1 MKKHDKAIWFMIA
14 SFAILM
20 FSGKVHGQDRPVV
33 HSWEE
38 LAEYA
43 KKDTTKPKIEP
54 RIKIKSYSSVI
65 TEDFVTAKGLFTA
78 HKSKSKDIIYFEIP
92 DSILHRDIM
101 VINRLLKSPGN
112 SGMYPG
118 EELDERT
125 IQFEPGPDSTIRIR
139 FDLVISQADST
150 DAIYKAV
157 VNANLNPIV
166 ASFPIEAFGNGH
178 RSYVIN
184 VTQFLKDKNFVNSI
198 GPNTQLAKSI
208 NPASIKDN
216 HIDYIH
222 TYPINVEIG
231 STKNVDPKGNGPGGT
246 ADASTIETNTSFI
259 ELPAEPM
266 RRRFFDPRVGY
277 FADAYNAFSDNQQKS
292 ELRTFIL
299 RWRLEPREQDVEKW
313 KRGELVEPKKP
324 IVIYIDPAT
333 PKQWRPYLILGI
345 NDWQK
350 AFEQAGFK
358 NAIIGRE
365 WPEGD
370 TTMHMD
376 DARYS
381 MLNYFPSEIEN
392 AYGPQVHDP
401 RSGEIIQ
408 THIGW
413 YHNVMSLLHDW
424 YQVQAGAVDPDA
436 RKPKFDDR
444 LMGELIRFVS
454 SHEVGHTL
462 GLRHNFGSSSKTPV
476 DSLRSKRYLDI
487 HGHTASIMDY
497 ARFNYVAQ
505 PEDHIPERDLFPR
518 IGEYDK
524 WAIEW
529 GYKFVGGKNA
539 DEDKLLLGS
548 QVAPR
553 ITQNP
558 LLWFGD
564 GETKKFDPRCQTE
577 DLGDD
582 AVKASTYGIKN
593 LKRILPNLPQW
604 TKEYD
609 DLGDNLTNMYKQVQ
623 LQYFRYM
630 SHVLK
635 NVGGVHYDIKTDD
648 QPGAA
653 LTLVP
658 REMQQRTLSFFNS
671 ELFTTPLW
679 LMNKQVLSRT
689 SLPAE
694 PNFIEDTQVK
704 VLNSLMDVGK
714 INQLLGEYKQ
724 FGNKSLPADDYI
736 KTIHRY
742 IWRELSAKGLV
753 KIDSY
758 RRNLQKSYFQ
768 NLLVI
773 VSGKDEANAETDA
786 GSMVRA
792 DLAVLKKEIRQALPR
807 VDDPLTLY
815 HLQDLENRIQQ
826 LTRSREN
833 ASL

>member
-1 MKKHDKAIWFMIA
+1 MKKYYKAIG
-14 SFAILM
+14 M
-20 FSGKVHGQDRPVV
+20 FVTCSTVLLSAGMVYGQTVPVV

-38 LAEYA
+38 FAEYA
-43 KKDTTKPKIEP
+43 KKDTTKPKVAP
-54 RIKIKSYSSVI
+54 RNKIKSYSSVI
-65 TEDFVTAKGLFTA
+65 TNDFVTSNGLFSV
-78 HKSKSKDIIYFEIP
+78 HKSRTRELIYFEIP
-92 DSILHRDIM
+92 DSVLHRDIM

-125 IQFEPGPDSTIRIR
+125 ILFELGPDSTVRIR
-139 FDLVISQADST
+139 FDLVISQADTT

-157 VNANLNPIV
+157 ANSNLNPIA
-166 ASFPIEAFGNGH
+166 ASFPIAAFGATH
-178 RSYVIN
+178 KSYVID
-184 VTQFLKDKNFVNSI
+184 VTQFLKGKNFINSI
-198 GPNTQLAKSI
+198 SPNTQLAKLI
-208 NPASIKDN
+208 NPAAIKDN
-216 HIDYIH
+216 HVDFIH
-222 TYPINVEIG
+222 TYPVNVEIG
-231 STKNVDPKGNGPGGT
+231 STKNYDPKGTGPGGT
-246 ADASTIETNTSFI
+246 SDESTIETNTSFI
-259 ELPAEPM
+259 QLPVVPL

-277 FADAYNAFSDNQQKS
+277 FADGYNAFSDEQQKS
-292 ELRTFIL
+292 DFKVFIL
-299 RWRLEPREQDVEKW
+299 RWRLEPRDQDIAKW
-313 KRGELVEPKKP
+313 NRGELVEPKKP

-333 PKQWRPYLILGI
+333 PKQWRPYLIQGI

-358 NAIIGRE
+358 NAVIGKE
-365 WPEGD
+365 WPEND

-413 YHNVMSLLHDW
+413 YHNVMSLVHDW
-424 YQVQAGAVDPDA
+424 YQVQAGAVDPRA
-436 RKPKFDDR
+436 RTAKFDNE
-444 LMGELIRFVS
+444 LMGQLIRFVS

-462 GLRHNFGSSSKTPV
+462 GLRHNFGSSSETPV
-476 DSLRSKRYLDI
+476 DSLRSKHYLDI

-505 PEDHIPERDLFPR
+505 PEDNIPERDLFPR

-529 GYKFVGGKNA
+529 GYKNAGGRNA
-539 DEDKLLLGS
+539 EEDKLLLGA
-548 QVAPR
+548 QVTRR
-553 ITQNP
+553 IAQNP

-582 AVKASTYGIKN
+582 AVKASAYGIKN

-604 TKEYD
+604 TKEND
-609 DLGDNLTNMYKQVQ
+609 DLGKNLTNMFKQVQ
-623 LQYFRYM
+623 MQYFRYM
-630 SHVLK
+630 NHVLK
-635 NVGGVHYDIKTDD
+635 NIGGVHYDIKTDE
-648 QPGAA
+648 QPGPE
-653 LTLVP
+653 LVLVP
-658 REMQQRTLSFFNS
+658 RALQIRALAFFNT
-671 ELFTTPLW
+671 ELFNTPFW
-679 LMNKQVLSRT
+679 LMNKDVLNRT
-689 SLPAE
+689 FLPAE

-704 VLNSLMDVGK
+704 VLNSLMDIDR
-714 INQLLGEYKQ
+714 INKLLGENKQ
-724 FGNKSLPADDYI
+724 FGEKAMRADEYI
-736 KTIHRY
+736 KLIHHY
-742 IWRELSAKGLV
+742 IWRELTASGPV

-768 NLLVI
+768 NLFVI

-786 GSMVRA
+786 GSLIRA
-792 DLAVLKKEIRQALPR
+792 DLVLLKQQIHQALPR
-807 VDDPLTLY
+807 AEDPLTLY
-815 HLQDLENRIQQ
+815 HLKDLESRIRQVMHAKDNET
-826 LTRSREN
+826 L
-833 ASL
+833 